1 MEYFNRDMAELI
13 ESIGEPNIDK
23 LKQNQDKINEIAEYC
38 KTTGLYQHSEMQRN
52 DFSKDMD
59 AVECYQQMI
68 LKIIDAPVQMM
79 VRASAILMMPII
91 SDKLNDA

>member
-23 LKQNQDKINEIAEYC
+23 LKQNQDKIIEIAEYC
-38 KTTGLYQHSEMQRN
+38 KTTGLYQHSEEQRII
-52 DFSKDMD
+52 FSEDMD

-68 LKIIDAPVQMM
+68 IKIIDAPVQMM
-79 VRASAILMMPII
+79 VRATAILIMPII
-91 SDKLNDA
+91 ADKLDDA